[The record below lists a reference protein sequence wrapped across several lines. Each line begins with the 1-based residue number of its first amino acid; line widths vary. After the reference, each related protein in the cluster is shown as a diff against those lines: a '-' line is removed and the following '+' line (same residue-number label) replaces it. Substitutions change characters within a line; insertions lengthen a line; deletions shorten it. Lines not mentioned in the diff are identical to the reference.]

1 MQPTTDLRHY
11 IRTYPDAIDDAL
23 IADLM
28 ELPGTVK
35 MDEDWRRCS
44 ITPVTGGVLERFI
57 GIVRTCFADYR
68 EVSSTL
74 NFCTRIELPNVLRY
88 GVSNPDRP
96 EWFHEH
102 SDSWDVRSATRQV
115 SVVAYLNDVAQGG
128 ETVFESLDV
137 SQRCEKGSIL
147 FFPSNYLYHHSARPP
162 ESNEKVV
169 VVTWLHFGNNG
180 EPAYTSVPFG

>member
-1 MQPTTDLRHY
+1 MSLPTDVRRH
-11 IRTYPDAIDDAL
+11 IRTYPGVIDDAL

-28 ELPGTVK
+28 ALPGTIK

-44 ITPVTGGVLERFI
+44 ITPVTGAVFERFRAV
-57 GIVRTCFADYR
+57 VRDCFADYR
-68 EVSSTL
+68 KLCSTL
-74 NFCTRIELPNVLRY
+74 AFCTRIELPNVLRY
-88 GVSNPDRP
+88 GLSSPDRP

-102 SDSWDVRSATRQV
+102 SDSWDVSSATRQV

-137 SQRCEKGSIL
+137 SQRCEKGSML

-162 ESNEKVV
+162 ESNEKAV

-180 EPAYTSVPFG
+180 EPAYKSVPLG

>member
-11 IRTYPDAIDDAL
+11 IRTYPDALDDAL
-23 IADLM
+23 ISDLM
-28 ELPGTVK
+28 ALPGTIK

-44 ITPVTGGVLERFI
+44 ITPVTGEVLERFI
-57 GIVRTCFADYR
+57 RVVRGIFADYR
-68 EVSSTL
+68 KVSSTL
-74 NFCTRIELPNVLRY
+74 SFCTRIELPNVLRY
-88 GVSNPDRP
+88 EVSTPDRP

-137 SQRCEKGSIL
+137 SQRCKKGSIL
-147 FFPSNYLYHHSARPP
+147 FFPSGYQYHHSARPP

-180 EPAYTSVPFG
+180 EPAYTSVPLG